1 MHELYLNNITELAH
15 ELTYQRY
22 LLNQGQANTLFQE
35 LSIPEYIA
43 LHYLSRAAAEK
54 DNETGKTYLRD
65 IAAELKLSIP
75 QTSRMV
81 GQLRDK
87 GLVSWSHDGDGS
99 EGTYIIITDSGLRQ
113 METQETLLKDYYS
126 RVTEKFGRENLTTL
140 LELMIELEKVMD
152 SELIREGDGPDGI

>member
-1 MHELYLNNITELAH
+1 MHESNLNNITELAH

-43 LHYLSRAAAEK
+43 LHYLSRSAGEK
-54 DNETGKTYLRD
+54 DSETGKTYLRD

-75 QTSRMV
+75 RASRMV
-81 GQLRDK
+81 GQLRDR

-99 EGTYIIITDSGLRQ
+99 EGTYIIITDSGIRL

-126 RVTEKFGRENLTTL
+126 RVTEKFGRENLTAL
-140 LELMIELEKVMD
+140 LQLMAELEKVMD
-152 SELIREGDGPDGI
+152 SELIGKGEAADGI

>member
-1 MHELYLNNITELAH
+1 
-15 ELTYQRY
+15 
-22 LLNQGQANTLFQE
+22 
-35 LSIPEYIA
+35 
-43 LHYLSRAAAEK
+43 
-54 DNETGKTYLRD
+54 
-65 IAAELKLSIP
+65 
-75 QTSRMV
+75 MV

>member
-43 LHYLSRAAAEK
+43 LHYVSRAAGEK
-54 DNETGKTYLRD
+54 NEEKTYLRD
-65 IAAELKLSIP
+65 VAAELKLSIP
-75 QTSRMV
+75 QASKMV
-81 GQLRDK
+81 GKLRDK

-99 EGTYIIITDSGLRQ
+99 EGTYIIITDSGLRLMQ
-113 METQETLLKDYYS
+113 TQEALLKDYYS
-126 RVTEKFGRENLTTL
+126 RVTEKFGREKLTTL

-152 SELIREGDGPDGI
+152 SELTEEGDGADGI